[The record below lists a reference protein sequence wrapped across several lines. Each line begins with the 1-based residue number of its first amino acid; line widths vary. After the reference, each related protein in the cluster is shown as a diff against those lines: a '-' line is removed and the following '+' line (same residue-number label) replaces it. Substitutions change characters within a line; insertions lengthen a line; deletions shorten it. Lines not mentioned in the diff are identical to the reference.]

1 MTGAYSRKERDIK
14 QIAERLLKSRLIM
27 TLNFWIRMKW
37 SSKSRV
43 PIDYI
48 IQKLQE
54 RLFLYQLPA
63 VHRSFT

>member
-27 TLNFWIRMKW
+27 ILNFWIRMKW

-48 IQKLQE
+48 I
-54 RLFLYQLPA
+54 
-63 VHRSFT
+63 